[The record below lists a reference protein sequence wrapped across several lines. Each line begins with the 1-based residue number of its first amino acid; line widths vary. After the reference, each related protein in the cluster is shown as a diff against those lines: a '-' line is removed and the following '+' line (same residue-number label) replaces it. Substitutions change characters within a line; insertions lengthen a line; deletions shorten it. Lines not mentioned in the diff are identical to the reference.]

1 MKTPTQPKPTDD
13 NFHDSIRAALEAGV
27 RSGGPLHTPSPA
39 VTLARVH
46 RKRRNRSGGFSVL
59 ALVCACTIGASTLS
73 RFDDNDTRVEVAD
86 SVTPNPILKPGIIG
100 TWTPEGTWQLRV
112 RSMGYS
118 SPRFEQRALYGTAQ
132 DGIEIVRRVPSLTLQ
147 SGSSAEL
154 LEISDGIPDTDRSLV
169 SVEPEQ
175 LGGRSVRWSP
185 PGAGNQ
191 TAELETNEFVIRSF
205 GKPRS
210 KDELFA
216 VLDSLMPGAISPTAK
231 PFGLAR
237 TDQEAKPDTR
247 WPGSYTWEYTNETG
261 DGYVLL
267 TKPSE
272 YEGRLQEWV
281 RSNRPSH
288 QTTIRTQASVVSND
302 AAHYWVSGRQQDDL
316 QLSAYL
322 PGVSETDAIKLL
334 DSFQPANK
342 DQWEEFHF
350 DPTLP
355 IEESAPIVA
364 EPEKTSFLPGWLPD
378 GFVTVHSSGRQQFGP
393 LIGEVFGTPDDGL
406 LIGFNPGY
414 VATTKTV
421 IDGKTFQ
428 YGQQGG
434 IQTIQQGYLSI
445 ISTKPRDKSKLAQLL
460 VAITASDN
468 GWATSPKANAAEIVQ
483 QLFGLPVTQL
493 PVAQVEEASYRL
505 SSTTDFQECYAYLV
519 QLSPDQE
526 QREKWME
533 KLGRPGS
540 FGLGLAPYVKSVVRD
555 IDSTHKVLVGCV
567 GDPTQSSNSVA
578 VRIAESFQPFTDAR
592 WNEIKP
598 QQG

>member
-1 MKTPTQPKPTDD
+1 MKTPTEPMPTDHH
-13 NFHDSIRAALEAGV
+13 FAASIRAALDEAV
-27 RSGGPLHTPSPA
+27 RTAGPIATRSPI
-39 VTLARVH
+39 VTLTKVR
-46 RKRRNRSGGFSVL
+46 RKRRTWTVGVSVAASIC
-59 ALVCACTIGASTLS
+59 ALTFGAGTVARLQ
-73 RFDDNDTRVEVAD
+73 DDDTNVEVAD

-112 RSMGYS
+112 RSMGES

-191 TAELETNEFVIRSF
+191 TAELETSEFVIRSF
-205 GKPRS
+205 GKSRG
-210 KDELFA
+210 KDELIA
-216 VLDSLMPGAISPTAK
+216 VIDSLMPGAISPTAK
-231 PFGLAR
+231 PFGLTQA
-237 TDQEAKPDTR
+237 DQEAKPDTR
-247 WPGSYTWEYTNETG
+247 WPGSYAWEYTNETG

-272 YEGRLQEWV
+272 YERRLQEWV
-281 RSNRPSH
+281 RANRPSH
-288 QTTIRTQASVVSND
+288 QATIRNQESIVSND
-302 AAHYWVSGRQQDDL
+302 ASHYWVSGRQQDDL

-334 DSFQPANK
+334 DSYQPANK

-378 GFVTVHSSGRQQFGP
+378 GYVTARNQGGRILGP
-393 LIGEVFGTPDDGL
+393 LDGEVFGNPDDGL
-406 LIGFNPGY
+406 MIGFDPGY
-414 VATTKTV
+414 VVLPKTE
-421 IDGKTFQ
+421 IDGKTFR
-428 YGQQGG
+428 YARQGD

-445 ISTKPRDKSKLAQLL
+445 ISTKPRDQAKLAQLL
-460 VAITASDN
+460 LDVSNND
-468 GWATSPKANAAEIVQ
+468 WATDTKSNIEEIVQ
-483 QLFGLPVTQL
+483 QAFGLPRTSMPIFQSE
-493 PVAQVEEASYRL
+493 AASYVL
-505 SSTTDFQECYAYLV
+505 TSTTDYQECHAFLV
-519 QLSPDQE
+519 SLSPGQQ
-526 QREKWME
+526 QRERWME

-540 FGLGLAPYVKSVVRD
+540 LGLGFLVTGNIVVRD
-555 IDSTHKVLVGCV
+555 VDSTHKALVNCV
-567 GDPTQSSNSVA
+567 GNPQPSNRVA
-578 VRIAESFQPFTDAR
+578 VRIAESFQPFTEAR

-598 QQG
+598 KQG